1 MTKLAPAAKRV
12 VACKICFGFMT
23 NTRTIPDQRRSPHT
37 PRLSS
42 VPATPHTHHVLE
54 TSFAPPFPDGFEVAV
69 VGMGCFWGAERL
81 FWSLDGV
88 HTTAVGYSGGHS
100 ERPSYREV
108 CSGTTNHAEV
118 VLIVFDPS
126 VTTYDQILKVF
137 WENHD
142 PTQGNRQG
150 NDVGTQYRSAIYC
163 ATPAQL
169 DRARV
174 TREQFQKELD
184 VLGYGQITT
193 EIAPLGDFTFAE
205 EYHQQYLS
213 KNPDGYCGIRGTG
226 AVCSA
231 IG

>member
-1 MTKLAPAAKRV
+1 MV
-12 VACKICFGFMT
+12 VSAI
-23 NTRTIPDQRRSPHT
+23 
-37 PRLSS
+37 
-42 VPATPHTHHVLE
+42 PHTHHVLG
-54 TSFAPPFPDGFEVAV
+54 TSFAPPFPEGFEVAV
-69 VGMGCFWGAERL
+69 IGMGCFWGAERL
-81 FWSLDGV
+81 FWSLEGV

-108 CSGTTNHAEV
+108 CSGATNHAEA
-118 VLIVFDPS
+118 VLVVFDPK
-126 VTTYDQILKVF
+126 VIAYDQILKVF

-163 ATPAQL
+163 ASPTQL
-169 DRARV
+169 DRALA
-174 TREQFQKELD
+174 TRDQFQKELD
-184 VLGYGQITT
+184 VLGYGHITT

-205 EYHQQYLS
+205 DYHQQYLS

>member
-1 MTKLAPAAKRV
+1 M
-12 VACKICFGFMT
+12 
-23 NTRTIPDQRRSPHT
+23 S
-37 PRLSS
+37 
-42 VPATPHTHHVLE
+42 HHILG
-54 TSFAPPFPDGFEVAV
+54 TSFAPPYPNGFEIAV

-88 HTTAVGYSGGHS
+88 HTTAVGYSGGQS

-118 VLIVFDPS
+118 VLVVFDPQAI
-126 VTTYDQILKVF
+126 TYDQILKVF

-150 NDVGTQYRSAIYC
+150 NDVGTQYRSVIYC

-169 DRARV
+169 DRARA
-174 TREQFQKELD
+174 TRDQFQKELD

-226 AVCSA
+226 AVCSV

>member
-1 MTKLAPAAKRV
+1 MV
-12 VACKICFGFMT
+12 VSAI
-23 NTRTIPDQRRSPHT
+23 
-37 PRLSS
+37 
-42 VPATPHTHHVLE
+42 PHTHHVLG
-54 TSFAPPFPDGFEVAV
+54 TSFAPPFPEGFEVAV
-69 VGMGCFWGAERL
+69 IGMGCFWGAERL
-81 FWSLDGV
+81 FWSLEGV

-118 VLIVFDPS
+118 VLVVFDPK
-126 VTTYDQILKVF
+126 VIAYDQILKVF

-163 ATPAQL
+163 ASPTQL
-169 DRARV
+169 DRALA
-174 TREQFQKELD
+174 TRDQFQKELD
-184 VLGYGQITT
+184 VLGFGHITT

-205 EYHQQYLS
+205 DYHQQYLS

>member
-1 MTKLAPAAKRV
+1 MSA
-12 VACKICFGFMT
+12 I
-23 NTRTIPDQRRSPHT
+23 
-37 PRLSS
+37 
-42 VPATPHTHHVLE
+42 PHTHHVLG
-54 TSFAPPFPDGFEVAV
+54 TSYAPPFPEGFEVAV
-69 VGMGCFWGAERL
+69 IGMGCFWGAERL
-81 FWSLDGV
+81 FWSLEGV

-118 VLIVFDPS
+118 VLVVFDPK
-126 VTTYDQILKVF
+126 VIAYDQILKVF

-163 ATPAQL
+163 ASPTQL
-169 DRARV
+169 DRALA
-174 TREQFQKELD
+174 TRDQFQKELD
-184 VLGYGQITT
+184 VLGFGHITT

-205 EYHQQYLS
+205 DYHQQYLS

-226 AVCSA
+226 AVCSV

>member
-1 MTKLAPAAKRV
+1 VSA
-12 VACKICFGFMT
+12 I
-23 NTRTIPDQRRSPHT
+23 
-37 PRLSS
+37 
-42 VPATPHTHHVLE
+42 PHTHHVLG
-54 TSFAPPFPDGFEVAV
+54 TSFAPPFPEGFEVAV
-69 VGMGCFWGAERL
+69 IGMGCFWGAERL
-81 FWSLDGV
+81 FWSLEGV

-118 VLIVFDPS
+118 VLVVFDPK
-126 VTTYDQILKVF
+126 VIAYDQILKVF

-163 ATPAQL
+163 ASPTQL
-169 DRARV
+169 DRALA
-174 TREQFQKELD
+174 TRDQFQKELD
-184 VLGYGQITT
+184 VLGYGHITT

-205 EYHQQYLS
+205 DYHQQYLS

-226 AVCSA
+226 AVCSV

>member
-1 MTKLAPAAKRV
+1 MSA
-12 VACKICFGFMT
+12 I
-23 NTRTIPDQRRSPHT
+23 
-37 PRLSS
+37 
-42 VPATPHTHHVLE
+42 PHTHHVLG
-54 TSFAPPFPDGFEVAV
+54 TSFAPPFPEGFEVAV
-69 VGMGCFWGAERL
+69 IGMGCFWGAERL
-81 FWSLDGV
+81 FWSLEGV

-118 VLIVFDPS
+118 VLVVFDPK
-126 VTTYDQILKVF
+126 VIAYDQILKVF

-163 ATPAQL
+163 ASPTQL
-169 DRARV
+169 DRALA
-174 TREQFQKELD
+174 TRDQFQKELD
-184 VLGYGQITT
+184 VLGYGHITT

-205 EYHQQYLS
+205 DYHQQYLS

>member
-1 MTKLAPAAKRV
+1 MSA
-12 VACKICFGFMT
+12 I
-23 NTRTIPDQRRSPHT
+23 
-37 PRLSS
+37 
-42 VPATPHTHHVLE
+42 PHTHHVLG
-54 TSFAPPFPDGFEVAV
+54 TSFAPPFPEGFEVAV
-69 VGMGCFWGAERL
+69 IGMGCFWGAERL
-81 FWSLDGV
+81 FWSLEGV

-118 VLIVFDPS
+118 VLVVFDPK
-126 VTTYDQILKVF
+126 VIAYDQILKVF

-163 ATPAQL
+163 ASPTQL
-169 DRARV
+169 DRALA
-174 TREQFQKELD
+174 TRDQFQKELD
-184 VLGYGQITT
+184 VLGFGHITT

-205 EYHQQYLS
+205 DYHQQYLS

>member
-1 MTKLAPAAKRV
+1 MV
-12 VACKICFGFMT
+12 VSAI
-23 NTRTIPDQRRSPHT
+23 
-37 PRLSS
+37 
-42 VPATPHTHHVLE
+42 PHTHHVLG
-54 TSFAPPFPDGFEVAV
+54 TSFAPPFPEGFEVAV
-69 VGMGCFWGAERL
+69 IGMGCFWGAERL

-118 VLIVFDPS
+118 VLVVFDPK
-126 VTTYDQILKVF
+126 VIAYDQILKVF

-163 ATPAQL
+163 ASPTQL
-169 DRARV
+169 DRALA
-174 TREQFQKELD
+174 TRDQFQKELD
-184 VLGYGQITT
+184 VLGYGHITT

-205 EYHQQYLS
+205 DYHQQYLS

-226 AVCSA
+226 AVCSV

>member
-1 MTKLAPAAKRV
+1 MSA
-12 VACKICFGFMT
+12 I
-23 NTRTIPDQRRSPHT
+23 
-37 PRLSS
+37 
-42 VPATPHTHHVLE
+42 PHTHHVLG
-54 TSFAPPFPDGFEVAV
+54 TSFAPPFPEGFEVAV
-69 VGMGCFWGAERL
+69 IGMGCFWGAERL

-118 VLIVFDPS
+118 VLVVFDPK
-126 VTTYDQILKVF
+126 VIAYDQILKVF

-163 ATPAQL
+163 ASPTQL
-169 DRARV
+169 DRALA
-174 TREQFQKELD
+174 TRDQFQKELD
-184 VLGYGQITT
+184 VLGYGHITT

-205 EYHQQYLS
+205 DYHQQYLS

-226 AVCSA
+226 AVCSV